1 MRQKELRGKFLS
13 TIETNRDLVP
23 HTLERTWSESSVP
36 TSVNQTSRLNQVSLD
51 DQRTLLESCFTA
63 NFAVSRMLSL
73 SYLKPTTYVPRYPRW
88 MVGRP
93 LLVATSALAS
103 LGDAMFG
110 YSQGIIAAN
119 QVQPSFIKRMF
130 GKDVTM
136 EQIQTSTTDVN
147 PFMAGA

>member
-1 MRQKELRGKFLS
+1 
-13 TIETNRDLVP
+13 
-23 HTLERTWSESSVP
+23 
-36 TSVNQTSRLNQVSLD
+36 
-51 DQRTLLESCFTA
+51 
-63 NFAVSRMLSL
+63 
-73 SYLKPTTYVPRYPRW
+73 

-136 EQIQTSTTDVN
+136 EQIQMSTTGVN
-147 PFMAGA
+147 TLLVGM